1 MGIPTFF
8 ILVLFLRIFQFFY
21 FPSKPS
27 IFLDD
32 FCRFFLFF
40 YFFTKKTSVALAG
53 YGFACLDF
61 VCPRSITSGLLRIE
75 FVFRR
80 IFSNPNSGLL
90 YFGNTNT
97 SKIFIVLGSGHD

>member
-21 FPSKPS
+21 SLSKPS
-27 IFLDD
+27 IFLDG

-61 VCPRSITSGLLRIE
+61 ACPRSITSGLLYSEDTLNLKITSGL
-75 FVFRR
+75 FGHGD
-80 IFSNPNSGLL
+80 PNSIKN
-90 YFGNTNT
+90 YSQFSVFG
-97 SKIFIVLGSGHD
+97 GSHD

>member
-8 ILVLFLRIFQFFY
+8 ILVLFLRLFQFFY
-21 FPSKPS
+21 FLPKPS

-61 VCPRSITSGLLRIE
+61 VCPRSITSGLLGHGVPKSIKNYSQ
-75 FVFRR
+75 
-80 IFSNPNSGLL
+80 FS
-90 YFGNTNT
+90 F
-97 SKIFIVLGSGHD
+97 LGGGHD

>member
-8 ILVLFLRIFQFFY
+8 ILVLFFRIFQFFY

-61 VCPRSITSGLLRIE
+61 ACPRSITSGLLTDDRSNSIKNYPQ
-75 FVFRR
+75 FSVF
-80 IFSNPNSGLL
+80 G
-90 YFGNTNT
+90 GN
-97 SKIFIVLGSGHD
+97 HD